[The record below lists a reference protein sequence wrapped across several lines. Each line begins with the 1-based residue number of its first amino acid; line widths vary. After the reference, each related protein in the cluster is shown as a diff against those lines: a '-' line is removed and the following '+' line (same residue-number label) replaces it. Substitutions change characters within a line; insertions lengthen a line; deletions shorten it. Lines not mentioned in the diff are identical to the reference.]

1 MPRLHLSR
9 SALALS
15 SLCFATFTACA
26 PTSANDAAAPQA
38 TAETAQ
44 TAAPSFDSA
53 NAVNITLPLIKAD
66 RTVIGQLILKEA
78 SGGVIARVTASEIPI
93 GWHGMH
99 FHVKADC
106 GDTAFKNSGGHIN
119 PSGKEHGLRNPN
131 GPDNADLPN
140 IYANDEGF
148 VDAEVFSTRVA
159 LRDGIPGRPN
169 LLDSDGSA
177 LVIHASEDDQV
188 TQPIGGAGARI
199 ACAEIRQ

>member
-1 MPRLHLSR
+1 MPRLPLSR
-9 SALALS
+9 FAVLFS
-15 SLCFATFTACA
+15 SLSLAALTACA
-26 PTSANDAAAPQA
+26 PSNSGAAQQVSNDAQ
-38 TAETAQ
+38 Q
-44 TAAPSFDSA
+44 AAPSFDSA
-53 NAVNITLPLIKAD
+53 NAISLTLPIIQAD

-78 SGGVIARVTASEIPI
+78 SGGVIARVTASDIPI

-148 VDAEVFSTRVA
+148 VDAEVFSTRIA
-159 LRDGIPGRPN
+159 LRGGIPGRPN

-177 LVIHASEDDQV
+177 LVIHAAEDDQV

-199 ACAEIRQ
+199 ACAAIEG